1 MTGAWN
7 YYLCTFDKEFLEI
20 AYTAFFWH
28 TASDDSVPVE
38 NSVLYANELSKY
50 KIPYEMHIF
59 PYGVHGMGLS
69 EEDEYIGQWK
79 ELLIN
84 WLTKFIIK

>member
-1 MTGAWN
+1 MNENTPP
-7 YYLCTFDKEFLEI
+7 
-20 AYTAFFWH
+20 AFFWH

-38 NSVLYANELSKY
+38 NSILYTNELSKH

-79 ELLIN
+79 ELLIK